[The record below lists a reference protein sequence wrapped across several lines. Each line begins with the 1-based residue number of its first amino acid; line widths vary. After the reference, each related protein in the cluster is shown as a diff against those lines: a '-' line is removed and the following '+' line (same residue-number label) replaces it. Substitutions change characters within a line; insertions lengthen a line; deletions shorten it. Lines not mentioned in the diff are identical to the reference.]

1 MDQMISKEH
10 RVIYETSKGN
20 INVKDAEDMVN
31 MHYGSKLGFGG
42 KILTTYNYQDGK
54 SLGLSENQIRLQV
67 AIKADGSQI
76 QFKRGVKYRI
86 NIKKQRKKERLDW
99 LLKVNNVEYVVKHKS
114 TGYSCYY
121 FYHTCSKFL
130 SDWMFC
136 SKEDAAIICDELK
149 HWDGR
154 FNPSGNRM
162 SEFSTSIKKDADAV
176 QYMYNILGFRAT
188 IKTDD
193 RVGQQM
199 KSGYTRK
206 NICYSVHPTDS
217 TRLGFCGS
225 GLVGI
230 DIPFL
235 RSKAGEYKYCF
246 VVPSSALVLRR
257 NDQIFITGNSGKSLV
272 ALSTAISSLIDPN
285 KSFSRVYVTR
295 PMISTSTKDFPWI
308 KGSLIDKLR
317 PWFAPILA
325 NLEELVGSK
334 TELEKLIEQETIC
347 LQAIELMRGFTYKNC
362 YVLITEAQN
371 MTVPQAV
378 MAITRIGE
386 NCKMV
391 FEGDTDQKD
400 LRGEEDGLSYLKRKL
415 INRPDLCGMVSL
427 DSSDILRHPLIGQ
440 ILEQLDYRG
449 LGSY

>member
-1 MDQMISKEH
+1 MTRQ
-10 RVIYETSKGN
+10 RVKT
-20 INVKDAEDMVN
+20 
-31 MHYGSKLGFGG
+31 
-42 KILTTYNYQDGK
+42 
-54 SLGLSENQIRLQV
+54 
-67 AIKADGSQI
+67 
-76 QFKRGVKYRI
+76 
-86 NIKKQRKKERLDW
+86 ERTPP
-99 LLKVNNVEYVVKHKS
+99 S
-114 TGYSCYY
+114 GGYSPRYNLVKPKTINQRDY
-121 FYHTCSKFL
+121 VSSIKENDVTICS
-130 SDWMFC
+130 
-136 SKEDAAIICDELK
+136 
-149 HWDGR
+149 G
-154 FNPSGNRM
+154 PSG
-162 SEFSTSIKKDADAV
+162 
-176 QYMYNILGFRAT
+176 
-188 IKTDD
+188 
-193 RVGQQM
+193 
-199 KSGYTRK
+199 
-206 NICYSVHPTDS
+206 
-217 TRLGFCGS
+217 
-225 GLVGI
+225 
-230 DIPFL
+230 
-235 RSKAGEYKYCF
+235 
-246 VVPSSALVLRR
+246 
-257 NDQIFITGNSGKSLV
+257 SGKSLV
-272 ALSTAISSLIDPN
+272 ALSTAISSMIDPN
-285 KSFSRVYVTR
+285 KSCSRIYVTR

-400 LRGEEDGLSYLKRKL
+400 LRGEEDGLSYLKRRL
-415 INRPDLCGMVSL
+415 VNRPDLCGMVTL